1 MVQVLS
7 REMGSAFGITET
19 GNVAVQRRTSVSV
32 EMSDTT
38 ELDQKTTYQL
48 HINYIHLNFHSN

>member
-32 EMSDTT
+32 EMSDTA
-38 ELDQKTTYQL
+38 ELDQKTTNQL
-48 HINYIHLNFHSN
+48 HINYIYLNFHSN